1 MKGVADAGEN
11 NAMAG
16 VIQVMGWMVS
26 RIHGALRPE
35 DQDDQLYPNPCG
47 LAGRDERL
55 AQSRAASGP
64 IEAYQEV
71 KNVRMQPWRIIG
83 SAGGQTRRWLAA
95 LAVCSGLW
103 SAGPAQ
109 AAWTVAL
116 KPDPLTRQPRCLAR
130 AELQS
135 TPDGYDVTPVTLIF
149 NGVSLLVVT
158 ESELDPS
165 FADLQLVVDKN
176 SPIRAAR
183 IARNMILV
191 FDQYLLELVRQLR
204 TGRQVVVYLRFWPTW
219 PATESFAVPFSLAGF
234 SKALDA
240 LNHNCQPP
248 PGSGRPA
255 S

>member
-1 MKGVADAGEN
+1 M
-11 NAMAG
+11 
-16 VIQVMGWMVS
+16 
-26 RIHGALRPE
+26 
-35 DQDDQLYPNPCG
+35 QLQRYN
-47 LAGRDERL
+47 
-55 AQSRAASGP
+55 
-64 IEAYQEV
+64 
-71 KNVRMQPWRIIG
+71 IIG
-83 SAGGQTRRWLAA
+83 SAGGQARRWLAA
-95 LAVCSGLW
+95 LAMSGGLLVT
-103 SAGPAQ
+103 GLAQ
-109 AAWTVAL
+109 AAWSVAL

-234 SKALDA
+234 SKAHDA
-240 LNHNCQPP
+240 LNHNCQPLSG
-248 PGSGRPA
+248 PGYPA
-255 S
+255 G